1 MSATAATDESDT
13 PATDQTK
20 SVTNVLEVSD
30 LNVRFGLGD
39 ETIWAVNGV
48 SFSVH
53 SGKTLAIIG
62 ESGSGKTVT
71 SRAILGLLPN
81 TAHVTG
87 SARLEGSELI
97 GMSEKEMRRRRG
109 PDIATVFQDPSRSL
123 NPTMRVG
130 AQIVESI
137 RLHLP
142 MDRHAAKKRAIE
154 LLGLVRLPSPERR
167 CDDYPHQLSGGMRQR
182 VMIALALACQP
193 KVLIAD
199 EATTALD
206 VTTQAKIMELLLD
219 LQEQFKMA
227 MIMISHNLGLAAQFS
242 DEVLVMYGGRV
253 AEYAPTK
260 TLFAHV
266 QMPYTRVLLDA
277 VPRLGRAA
285 HTALPIVAGG
295 APSLHQ
301 LPIGCAFS
309 NRCPRAADKCRTET
323 PPLREDEPGHV
334 YACWFPIADA
344 IPVQA
349 SR

>member
-1 MSATAATDESDT
+1 MSATSGTDESGT
-13 PATDQTK
+13 ATDQ
-20 SVTNVLEVSD
+20 SQGVTNLLEVTD
-30 LNVRFGLGD
+30 LNVHFGQGD
-39 ETIWAVNGV
+39 QTVWAVNGV
-48 SFSVH
+48 SFAVRK
-53 SGKTLAIIG
+53 GETLAIIG
-62 ESGSGKTVT
+62 ESGSGKTVMC
-71 SRAILGLLPN
+71 RAIMGLLPD

-97 GMSEKEMRRRRG
+97 GMPEKEMRGRRG

-130 AQIVESI
+130 AQIVEAI

-142 MDRHAAKKRAIE
+142 MDRKAAKKRAIE

-242 DEVLVMYGGRV
+242 DEVSVMYAGRV
-253 AEYAPTK
+253 VEHAATK

-266 QMPYTRVLLDA
+266 RMPYTRVLLDA
-277 VPRLGRAA
+277 VPRLDRPA
-285 HTALPIVAGG
+285 HARLPAVAGG
-295 APSLHQ
+295 APSLREY
-301 LPIGCAFS
+301 PVGCAFAS
-309 NRCPRAADKCRTET
+309 RCTGAADKCWTET
-323 PPLREDEPGHV
+323 PQLREDEPGHT
-334 YACWFPIADA
+334 YACWFPIGDRVA
-344 IPVQA
+344 VETG
-349 SR
+349 R